1 MVEESIDMLRE
12 ITEEFFNF
20 DQTIFNVVL
29 DGCSKY
35 SKIAEMQEI
44 LNLMDACG
52 FPLTVVGYNTII
64 DGLIRAGH
72 VNKAWDVLESM
83 VKFNILPDHFTISTL
98 CRGIKGTDS
107 VKYFDKIITLFR
119 TNKQNLESRTTVMYN
134 CLMECCVLTKNMQ
147 TCHELFQEFKE
158 ENHEQ

>member
-1 MVEESIDMLRE
+1 
-12 ITEEFFNF
+12 
-20 DQTIFNVVL
+20 
-29 DGCSKY
+29 
-35 SKIAEMQEI
+35 MQEI

-83 VKFNILPDHFTISTL
+83 LKFSILPDHFTISTL
-98 CRGIKGTDS
+98 CRGIKGTDN

-119 TNKQNLESRTTVMYN
+119 TNKQNLESRTTVM
-134 CLMECCVLTKNMQ
+134 
-147 TCHELFQEFKE
+147 
-158 ENHEQ
+158 